1 MTGAQICRL
10 IAGLDT
16 VQAAYYLRPHF
27 QAGFVFEPLMVA
39 KERLRAD
46 KSRKGE
52 VLQIGGESFLLQGY
66 GSKSG
71 YPLVLDHLDF
81 TIECGEFNNP
91 SFFVTYR
98 SKALW
103 EKGARALHES
113 FMSWAESVG
122 LIVIRAEK
130 LSRVDFAFD
139 YQLPCSDFNSDSI
152 VSLSSKDAQ
161 YRGDRR
167 VQTVQYGKGDV
178 VLRVYNK
185 VVEIEE
191 QSDKVWLFQLWGTE
205 KDVWRIEWQVRKEVL
220 KRFGIRTFEDLF
232 SGYGDVLRYLA
243 TEHDTMRVP
252 NEDTNRSRWPM
263 HPLWTDLSE
272 QIESLPCQGVYREID
287 DQAAIREQLA
297 RLGVVLYGYTKRVAA
312 LVALRDRHDK
322 VMFGEAM
329 CELKGM
335 LESAYEPITWDVDV
349 AAKRVQTQYNGS

>member
-1 MTGAQICRL
+1 MMTTETRRL

-16 VQAAYYLRPHF
+16 IQVAYYLRPHF
-27 QAGFVFEPLMVA
+27 QGAFDFEPLMVA

-52 VLQIGGESFLLQGY
+52 LLCIGRESFLLQGY

-71 YPLVLDHLDF
+71 YPLVMDHVDF

-103 EKGARALHES
+103 EKGAKALHE
-113 FMSWAESVG
+113 FFVTWAESVG
-122 LIVIRAEK
+122 LLIIRPEK

-139 YQLPCSDFNSDSI
+139 YELPVPDFDSDSV
-152 VSLSSKDAQ
+152 VSLSAKDAQ
-161 YRGDRR
+161 YRGDRK
-167 VQTVQYGKGDV
+167 VQTIQYGKGDV

-185 VVEIEE
+185 VIEIEE
-191 QSDKVWLFQLWGTE
+191 QSNKVWLFQLWGTE

-243 TEHDTMRVP
+243 SEHDTMRIP

-263 HPLWTDLSE
+263 HPLWTDLIE
-272 QIESLPCQGVYREID
+272 QIGSLPCQGVYREID

-297 RLGVVLYGYTKRVAA
+297 RLGVVLYGYSKRVAA
-312 LVALRDRHDK
+312 LVALRDRHEK

-329 CELKGM
+329 YELKGM

-349 AAKRVQTQYNGS
+349 AAKRVQTQFKGG